1 MVFVIMDNEVILL
14 KRIFAVFAG
23 ILSILILFG
32 ITVSFAETRDIR
44 IGLERH
50 YIGVGSIPIS
60 DSVVTLQIGNGTKYS
75 VPGGVSAVPVSGSYF
90 DSGLEFDDFNN
101 AKKYAAEFNDAVPV
115 LKNNGWGVYFA
126 KSAETTENTTV
137 SEELTENEESTETT
151 TAEISETDNIS
162 GFRSVSLGGNAVAF
176 SSNGKTDYIVDGN
189 DAVHIST
196 GSGIVNLGGNSYR
209 DTIEIYRNGSTV
221 NAVNILPVEKYLLG
235 VVTSEMPQSWPM
247 EAIKA
252 QTVAA
257 RTYSY
262 RNMGKHGKYDL
273 CDNTDC
279 QQYNGVNGESS
290 SGTQA
295 VNSTKGVM
303 AYYDG
308 ALIAATYFSSSGG
321 HTQNAEDVWGTKVPY
336 LVGVKEINETGG
348 KQWVRTFTFTEMTEL
363 CKKASLNV
371 GNVTSVR
378 VGEALD
384 GGLVKSMIIEGT
396 EGSVT
401 LEKEQVRELFK
412 NSTEGSLYSRNFK
425 LSSTSAK
432 SNNVYV
438 LAKEN
443 EKSSV
448 DINVISAVSGD
459 GVIGPVESTNTVIIG
474 SEGEYVI
481 SSEESNM
488 SEAQDSV
495 TITGSG
501 YGHGVGMSQYGAKGM
516 AELGYNYEEILKY
529 YYTGIDVH

>member
-1 MVFVIMDNEVILL
+1 MLFVIIDNEVIWL
-14 KRIFAVFAG
+14 KKVFAAFAG
-23 ILSILILFG
+23 ILSVIIMLG
-32 ITVSFAETRDIR
+32 ITTSYAGARDIR
-44 IGLERH
+44 IGLERF

-60 DSVVTLQIGNGTKYS
+60 DSVVTVQIGEGKKFS
-75 VPGGVSAVPVSGSYF
+75 VPGGTNAVPVSGSYF
-90 DSGLEFDDFNN
+90 DSGLQFDDFNS
-101 AKKYAAEFNDAVPV
+101 AKLYTKEFDDAVPV
-115 LKNNGWGVYFA
+115 LKNDTWGVYFS
-126 KSAETTENTTV
+126 KSIETTEMTTV
-137 SEELTENEESTETT
+137 AELDEDM
-151 TAEISETDNIS
+151 EISETTTEKVVEEENSS
-162 GFRSVSLGGNAVAF
+162 GFGSVTLGGNAVAF
-176 SSNGKTDYIVDGN
+176 NSGGSVSYIVDGN
-189 DAVHIST
+189 AAVHIST
-196 GSGIVNLGGNSYR
+196 GNGIVNLGSNAYR
-209 DTIEIYRNGSTV
+209 DTIEIYRNGNTV
-221 NAVNILPVEKYLLG
+221 NAVNILPVEEYLFG
-235 VVTSEMPQSWPM
+235 VVTSEMPSSWPI

-257 RTYSY
+257 RTYVH

-295 VNSTKGVM
+295 VESTKGVM
-303 AYYDG
+303 AYYNG
-308 ALIAATYFSSSGG
+308 ALISATYFSSSGG

-348 KQWVRTFTFTEMTEL
+348 KQWVRTFTFVEMTEL
-363 CKKASLNV
+363 CKKASLKV
-371 GNVTSVR
+371 GNVTGVR

-384 GGLVKSMIIEGT
+384 GGFVKSLVIEGT

-401 LEKEQVRELFK
+401 LEKEAVRELFK
-412 NSTEGSLYSRNFK
+412 NSAEGSLYSRNFK
-425 LSSTSAK
+425 VSSSSAI

-438 LAKEN
+438 LAKDD

-448 DINVISAVSGD
+448 DLDVISAVSAGGVVGPVD
-459 GVIGPVESTNTVIIG
+459 GVNTVIIG
-474 SEGEYVI
+474 SEGEYVL

-488 SEAQDSV
+488 TEAQDSV

-516 AELGYNYEEILKY
+516 AELGYDYKEILKY